1 MRFDYILI
9 GFLLFGLFIIG
20 GAMMITDINK
30 NYDLENVSD
39 DKFKGV
45 YDKVDEVYGIQQ
57 DAEEKTLGAEIEGGD
72 ESWQSMTTGSY
83 SSVRLMTGTF
93 PLFIN
98 ITYTIADEL
107 SIPPFIPKVAILAFF
122 ITIIF
127 GVVYLIFRYSQ
138 DV

>member
-1 MRFDYILI
+1 
-9 GFLLFGLFIIG
+9 
-20 GAMMITDINK
+20 MITDIND
-30 NYDLENVSD
+30 NYDLNVSD

-57 DAEEKTLGAEIEGGD
+57 DAEEKTLGAEIEGGT
-72 ESWQSMTTGSY
+72 ESWESMTTGSY

-93 PLFIN
+93 PLFTN

-107 SIPPFIPKVAILAFF
+107 SIPPFIPKIAIFAFF
-122 ITIIF
+122 ITVIF